1 VLFIYITAFFR
12 GWNGWNVFMWFV
24 LFIGTPPLDTT
35 ARQRTGVSHT
45 RARVRLYGYPGH
57 GTLLGLYSRAWQLR
71 ELPAEGPLAW
81 WDALYI
87 DRVPLFPSFDRL
99 FG

>member
-1 VLFIYITAFFR
+1 
-12 GWNGWNVFMWFV
+12 M
-24 LFIGTPPLDTT
+24 
-35 ARQRTGVSHT
+35 
-45 RARVRLYGYPGH
+45 YPGH

-71 ELPAEGPLAW
+71 GLPAEGPLAW